1 MNGPPAAEAA
11 PRALEIDVRFAPA
24 GGSALQVQVDTPAGT
39 SPWKELALPM
49 GFAESESL
57 ARSAFLGSPGGRRG
71 EEPARRLGQALFAA
85 LFADGVLGRY
95 RATLGPS
102 RAAASPLRLR
112 FRLAAGGEALDG
124 LHRLPWELLCEPG
137 VGDGRLLA
145 LDRRL
150 SVVRQLEV
158 PDGVTMPP
166 RPARLR
172 VLLAAAEGRAPGV
185 EPLDLAGEIAAVEA
199 ACRGSAVV
207 ELEVLRPAT
216 LEGLVERL
224 RGGGFHVLH
233 LSGHGDLAGGGGALY
248 LPARDGR
255 LAPCEG
261 ELLAIQLDGLSPLR
275 LVVLNACRTA
285 EAVAGR
291 PFAGVATALLG
302 HGLPAAVAMQAPI
315 PDPAAALFAATLYRH
330 LAAGATL
337 DAAVAEG
344 RLAMLRERRRSFEW
358 AVPVL
363 FSRLPGTELFAAPEG
378 EGEGARFAGVERRD
392 ARPVGDE
399 GGGRGAPAARP
410 RRWRRLVTVASVAL
424 LLAVVVSGSW
434 ALLLDGRD
442 WRIAATGADFEGSLL
457 GGRDAATP
465 ASPAAGD
472 SGGSAAGRLSQATP
486 DREGARGAAPPT
498 APPAETGRELVEEPR
513 GIGDDSLHEPA
524 PPLPAEPPPATGFC
538 GRVRTVRSGDA
549 IEIPELGVRLAPRI
563 LEHAA
568 VGQPYVTVAVLG
580 PGRAA
585 THATTLAPG
594 RLDLPEGLPLAVEVL
609 GFEPAAGTIRLS
621 CEILPD

>member
-1 MNGPPAAEAA
+1 LNGPPPVGAA

-24 GGSALQVQVDTPAGT
+24 GESALLVQVDTPAGP
-39 SPWKELALPM
+39 SGWQELALPM
-49 GFAESESL
+49 GFAEADSL
-57 ARSAFLGSPGGRRG
+57 ARRALLGSPGGGRG
-71 EEPARRLGQALFAA
+71 EEPARQLGRALFAS
-85 LFADGVLGRY
+85 LFADRVLGRY

-102 RAAASPLRLR
+102 RAAAPPLRLR
-112 FRLAAGGEALDG
+112 FLLAAGDEALAG
-124 LHRLPWELLCEPG
+124 LHRLPWEILCEPG
-137 VGDGRLLA
+137 VGEGRLLA

-185 EPLDLAGEIAAVEA
+185 APLDLGGEIAAVEA

-216 LEGLVERL
+216 LEALVERL
-224 RGGGFHVLH
+224 RGGGFHFLH
-233 LSGHGDLAGGGGALY
+233 LSGHGDLAAGGGALF
-248 LPARDGR
+248 LPGRGGR
-255 LAPCEG
+255 LVACDG

-315 PDPAAALFAATLYRH
+315 ADGAAALFAATLYRH

-363 FSRLPGTELFAAPEG
+363 FSRLPGTELFAAPKGEGEGGG
-378 EGEGARFAGVERRD
+378 EGEGARLAGGERRD
-392 ARPVGDE
+392 AQQIDE
-399 GGGRGAPAARP
+399 GGGGGEGSVARP
-410 RRWRRLVTVASVAL
+410 RRWRRLAAVAAIAL
-424 LLAVVVSGSW
+424 VVVVVAAATWG
-434 ALLLDGRD
+434 LLLDG
-442 WRIAATGADFEGSLL
+442 WEPHAAAPGGDQEESLPD
-457 GGRDAATP
+457 GGDAPPP
-465 ASPAAGD
+465 ASPALRGRQ
-472 SGGSAAGRLSQATP
+472 GGTP
-486 DREGARGAAPPT
+486 GGEDTEAVAPPT
-498 APPAETGRELVEEPR
+498 DPRAEPPRQPVEEPPAV
-513 GIGDDSLHEPA
+513 GDERMQEPA
-524 PPLPAEPPPATGFC
+524 PRLPADPPPATGFC
-538 GRVRTVRSGDA
+538 DRVRTLRSGDA
-549 IEIPELGVRLAPRI
+549 IEIPEIGVRLAPRI
-563 LEHAA
+563 AEHAA
-568 VGQPYVTVAVLG
+568 VGQPYVTVAVFG

-585 THATTLAPG
+585 THATTFGPA
-594 RLDLPEGLPLAVEVL
+594 RLDLPESLPLAVEVL
-609 GFEPAAGTIRLS
+609 GFEPSEGTIRLS
-621 CEILPD
+621 CEILSAAP